1 MMLHLCK
8 GMNVAIEAVSCRGM
22 KVTEE
27 GADAC
32 YQNPRMP
39 LILIPMPDHQ
49 SVWSMILIP
58 SSYWSLI
65 VPARWS
71 VWRATVLELFKSIIH
86 SCSENMSLYVTLLY
100 IFHYFKRM

>member
-58 SSYWSLI
+58 FKLLSCNCFLPMDR
-65 VPARWS
+65 VVGMS
-71 VWRATVLELFKSIIH
+71 VGKVMTSF
-86 SCSENMSLYVTLLY
+86 C
-100 IFHYFKRM
+100 

>member
-8 GMNVAIEAVSCRGM
+8 GMSVAIEAVSCRGM

-49 SVWSMILIP
+49 SVWSMILNP
-58 SSYWSLI
+58 SSYWSPI
-65 VPARWS
+65 VPAR
-71 VWRATVLELFKSIIH
+71 
-86 SCSENMSLYVTLLY
+86 
-100 IFHYFKRM
+100 